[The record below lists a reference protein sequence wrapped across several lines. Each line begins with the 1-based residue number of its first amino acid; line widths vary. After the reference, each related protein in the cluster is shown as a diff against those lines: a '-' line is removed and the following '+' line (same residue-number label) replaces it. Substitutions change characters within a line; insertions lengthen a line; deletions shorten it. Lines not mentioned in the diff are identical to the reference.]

1 MSKLQRK
8 LQDSSC
14 ESSLTSP
21 KYHHVGDNG
30 SNNNSS
36 FRTQSKASKQPKNH
50 HIKASSQDPK
60 KHHVTDNSTKALTK
74 REIQTDRQTD
84 RLRGVCNNHGFKDL
98 GGAMLGFLENSFLS
112 RILENSCEEIQSNA
126 FMNHTIAT
134 ATKTQFADVPEWGLA
149 P

>member
-8 LQDSSC
+8 LQNSSC

-21 KYHHVGDNG
+21 KSHHVGDNG

-60 KHHVTDNSTKALTK
+60 KHHVTDNSTKALH
-74 REIQTDRQTD
+74 RERSRQTDRQTD
-84 RLRGVCNNHGFKDL
+84 SEVSVITMGLRIWVVQCLDF
-98 GGAMLGFLENSFLS
+98 S
-112 RILENSCEEIQSNA
+112 RILSCREFWRILVRKSSE
-126 FMNHTIAT
+126 MH
-134 ATKTQFADVPEWGLA
+134 
-149 P
+149 

>member
-8 LQDSSC
+8 LQDSSD

-36 FRTQSKASKQPKNH
+36 FSTQSKASKQPKNH
-50 HIKASSQDPK
+50 HIKASSQTMAPRP
-60 KHHVTDNSTKALTK
+60 LQ
-74 REIQTDRQTD
+74 RERSRQTDRQTD
-84 RLRGVCNNHGFKDL
+84 SEVSTNHGFKDL
-98 GGAMLGFLENSFLS
+98 GGALVRFLENSFLS
-112 RILENSCEEIQSNA
+112 RILGNSCEEIQSNA

-134 ATKTQFADVPEWGLA
+134 ATKPNLRMYQNGD
-149 P
+149 

>member
-8 LQDSSC
+8 LQDSSR

-36 FRTQSKASKQPKNH
+36 FGTKSKASKQPKNH
-50 HIKASSQDPK
+50 HIEASSQDPK
-60 KHHVTDNSTKALTK
+60 KHHVTDNGTKAITK
-74 REIQTDRQTD
+74 REIQTDR
-84 RLRGVCNNHGFKDL
+84 LRGVCTNHGFKDL
-98 GGAMLGFLENSFLS
+98 GGAMLGFLEISFLS

-134 ATKTQFADVPEWGLA
+134 ATKPNLRMYQNGD
-149 P
+149 